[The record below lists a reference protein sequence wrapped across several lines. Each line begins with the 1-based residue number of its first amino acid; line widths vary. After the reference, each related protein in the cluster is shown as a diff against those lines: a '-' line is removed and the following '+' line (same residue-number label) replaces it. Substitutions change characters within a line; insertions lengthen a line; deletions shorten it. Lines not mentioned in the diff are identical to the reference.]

1 MPRRRN
7 KKIAM
12 VLAAVFVVILF
23 LELLAIF
30 SPAIGGLVASHR
42 DIEIVALAPPG
53 GVDKTFLKTLAENV
67 GAKKYRLQ
75 VLDNIPATNATK
87 MFYALIIYEKGQ
99 PVAVTLVPGEANAT
113 AVTRVVEALMNI
125 AQRLPSNETV
135 LYLGGNQLLRIP
147 RNETNIMSLIENIY
161 KQLAQHPPIPAHTAQ
176 SNTTTGQQG

>member
-12 VLAAVFVVILF
+12 ALAAVFVVILF
-23 LELLAIF
+23 LELMAIF
-30 SPAIGGLVASHR
+30 SPAFNGYLASHR
-42 DIEIVALAPPG
+42 DVEIVALAPPG
-53 GVDKTFLKTLAENV
+53 SVDQALIKTLAENV
-67 GAKKYRLQ
+67 GAKKYKLQ
-75 VLDNIPATNATK
+75 ILDNIPATNATK

-99 PVAVTLVPGEANAT
+99 PVAVTLVPGTANAT

-147 RNETNIMSLIENIY
+147 RNETNILTLIENIY
-161 KQLAQHPPIPAHTAQ
+161 KQLARHPPIPAHTAQ
-176 SNTTTGQQG
+176 ANTTTGQQG